1 MMNSPHLLKIER
13 DLRALSLEEL
23 ELVLELITRQL
34 QEKKQISD
42 RFTDVKYMNKQLAA
56 MAIDLNIQ
64 SEIASIN
71 KEFGF
76 TEMDGLEKL

>member
-42 RFTDVKYMNKQLAA
+42 RFTDVRYMNKQLAA
-56 MAIDLNIQ
+56 MAIDLDIQ

-71 KEFGF
+71 NEFGF
-76 TEMDGLEKL
+76 TEMDGLEKF